1 MKSHTLSDL
10 IAQGEHQQ
18 QDFKYEISSVSKIA
32 HSISAFANTDGG
44 RLLIGVRDNG
54 KIAGVR
60 SEEEMYM
67 IDAAATSYCCPPV
80 KCQWETVTENGHTVL
95 IVTIDR
101 SENRPV
107 RAKEKDGSQKAYVR
121 IKDENI
127 VASPVHLELWRKY
140 ALQNGSFIQFTE
152 RQRNIFKLLSEKP
165 EGYTLNQ
172 FYKKSGLNREKAIKM
187 LANFIYLGIAEMVF
201 RDHTFY
207 FIEKSPE

>member
-1 MKSHTLSDL
+1 MKSRTLLDL
-10 IAQGEHQQ
+10 IAEGEHQQ

-67 IDAAATSYCCPPV
+67 IDAAATSYCIPPV
-80 KCQWETVTENGHTVL
+80 KCQWETVVEDGHTVL

-101 SENRPV
+101 SEVRPIF
-107 RAKEKDGSQKAYVR
+107 AKERDGTKKAYVR
-121 IKDENI
+121 INDENI
-127 VASPVHLELWRKY
+127 VATPVLLELWRKSTI
-140 ALQNGSFIQFTE
+140 QKGSFIMFTE
-152 RQRNIFKLLSEKP
+152 KQRKVFQLLSENQD
-165 EGYTLNQ
+165 GYTLNQ
-172 FYKKSGLNREKAIKM
+172 VYKKAGLSRPKAIKM
-187 LANFIYLGIAEMVF
+187 LANFIHFGIVEIVF